1 MATSPEI
8 LCCLCPPPFQ
18 QFFEMVTN
26 MKFDEEPNYSKLVSL
41 FDNNMCSNATLRPIR
56 TDGAIKVVW
65 CFKLIDLL
73 SWIISYIFVVE
84 SIYTK
89 NIYIYLLLTLACII
103 GGSKKGEIT
112 C

>member
-1 MATSPEI
+1 
-8 LCCLCPPPFQ
+8 
-18 QFFEMVTN
+18 